1 MLKWK
6 NGCIVDITQEEE
18 EAIKVALEDYKKRE
32 LKRPLEPHEVF
43 NLLAKN
49 IVNLVEIDD
58 DTSLRMKDYY
68 PIFNEIIGKVVDA
81 GFKFTYKDDLWK
93 VRQKHTPQ
101 EIYPPSIDTAS
112 LYYPI
117 FNEIIGKVV
126 DAGFKFT
133 YKDDLWKVRQ
143 KHTPQ
148 EIYPP
153 SIDTASLYERIDEK
167 HAGTIDDPIPYD
179 QIMQVFKGIYYVYK
193 DVIYKCIR
201 DSGLPLYAPPDSL
214 IGNYFEVAEKREGE

>member
-58 DTSLRMKDYY
+58 DTSLRMKD
-68 PIFNEIIGKVVDA
+68 
-81 GFKFTYKDDLWK
+81 
-93 VRQKHTPQ
+93 H
-101 EIYPPSIDTAS
+101 
-112 LYYPI
+112 YPI

-179 QIMQVFKGIYYVYK
+179 QTMQVFKGIYYVYK

-214 IGNYFEVAEKREGE
+214 IGNYFEVAEKREGK

>member
-1 MLKWK
+1 MLKWE
-6 NGCIVDITQEEE
+6 NGCIVDLTQEEE
-18 EAIKVALEDYKKRE
+18 NAIKVAIEEHKKQE

-49 IVNLVEIDD
+49 LVNKIALDD
-58 DTSLRMKDYY
+58 ETSLRMKKYY
-68 PIFNEIIGKVVDA
+68 PEFNDIIGKEVDTE
-81 GFKFTYKDDLWK
+81 FKFTYEDELWK

-101 EIYPPSIDTAS
+101 EIYT
-112 LYYPI
+112 
-117 FNEIIGKVV
+117 
-126 DAGFKFT
+126 
-133 YKDDLWKVRQ
+133 
-143 KHTPQ
+143 
-148 EIYPP
+148 P

-179 QIMQVFKGIYYVYK
+179 QTMQVFKGIYYVYK

>member
-1 MLKWK
+1 MPEWE

-18 EAIKVALEDYKKRE
+18 AIKAALEDYKKRE

-58 DTSLRMKDYY
+58 DTSLRMKD
-68 PIFNEIIGKVVDA
+68 
-81 GFKFTYKDDLWK
+81 
-93 VRQKHTPQ
+93 H
-101 EIYPPSIDTAS
+101 
-112 LYYPI
+112 YPI

-167 HAGTIDDPIPYD
+167 HAGTIDDPISSTTQCKFLKAFITY
-179 QIMQVFKGIYYVYK
+179 IKMLFINLSVTAVCLYT
-193 DVIYKCIR
+193 
-201 DSGLPLYAPPDSL
+201 LPLT
-214 IGNYFEVAEKREGE
+214 V